1 LRQASQPLPR
11 ERGIKIETVCPT
23 AVGGRP
29 DDSQTLFCRFKT
41 GDAVGVWDRQVG
53 RVVSGVQ
60 AAELIE
66 KQLMGDPIYSLFGYL
81 VFIYLLDPIYYQWPN
96 AHQKI

>member
-1 LRQASQPLPR
+1 
-11 ERGIKIETVCPT
+11 
-23 AVGGRP
+23 
-29 DDSQTLFCRFKT
+29 
-41 GDAVGVWDRQVG
+41 VG